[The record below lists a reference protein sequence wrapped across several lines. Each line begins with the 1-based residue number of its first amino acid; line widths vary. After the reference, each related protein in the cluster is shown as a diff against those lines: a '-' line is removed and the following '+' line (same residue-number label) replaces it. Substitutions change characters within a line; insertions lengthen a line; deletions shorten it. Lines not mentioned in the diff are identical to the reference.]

1 MANSKSGGTLAQL
14 SSQLAAA
21 VETGA
26 QSVVALHARRRIPS
40 SGIVWRDGLV
50 VAASHTVRRDGRIP
64 VTLPS
69 GESSH
74 ATVIGRDAGTDL
86 IALRLESSGPAPAE
100 RASSGDDRVGLLVL
114 AIGRPGPD
122 PTASFGIVSA
132 ILQGT
137 RTVHG
142 RRLDR
147 VLRLDLSIQDG
158 FSGGALVDADG
169 RVLGMT
175 NSALGERAPVALGAD
190 VVDQVLDALLNRGH
204 VRRPYIGVA
213 VHPVTLSGAGARP
226 GLVILSTAD
235 DSPAG
240 AAGLLVGD
248 VIVTAAGHALEEP
261 ADLLDALFQTE
272 DGGKFELVFLRGG
285 VERTVTLNPVDR
297 DAEKSE

>member
-1 MANSKSGGTLAQL
+1 MATSKSGGTLAQL

-26 QSVVALHARRRIPS
+26 KSVVALHARRRIPS

-64 VTLPS
+64 VTLPA

-74 ATVIGRDAGTDL
+74 ATVIGRDPGTDL
-86 IALRLESSGPAPAE
+86 IALRLESGAAVPAE
-100 RASSGDDRVGLLVL
+100 RASSGDDRVGSLVL
-114 AIGRPGPD
+114 AVGRPGSD
-122 PTASFGIVSA
+122 ATASFGIVSA
-132 ILQGT
+132 ILKNT

-158 FSGGALVDADG
+158 FSGGALVAADG

-175 NSALGERAPVALGAD
+175 NSALGERAPVALGAE

-213 VHPVTLSGAGARP
+213 VHPVTLSGAGPRP
-226 GLVILSTAD
+226 GLVILSVAD
-235 DSPAG
+235 DSPAS
-240 AAGLLVGD
+240 ATGLLVGD
-248 VIVTAAGHALEEP
+248 VIVTAAGRSLEDP
-261 ADLLDALFQTE
+261 ADLLDALFQVE
-272 DGGKFELVFLRGG
+272 DGAKFDLVLLRGG

-297 DAEKSE
+297 DAQRSE